1 MCSMLSDDLH
11 SLAIM
16 YCIET
21 ELRVVHLEGEHGQII
36 SGEERKYFVIL
47 ESLRYERFAVLHPLI
62 LYGLLPS
69 T

>member
-1 MCSMLSDDLH
+1 MLSDDLH

-16 YCIET
+16 FRD
-21 ELRVVHLEGEHGQII
+21 RVVHLEGEHGQII

>member
-36 SGEERKYFVIL
+36 SGV